1 MGSESF
7 GNKAAGKVEHFET
20 LEIIPVRALLADAK
34 KQFEPSFILKE
45 MEGLSDEILI
55 ILDRELSRVGETF
68 NAIAILEEEGGA
80 TLLKAQIEELR
91 SADSDT
97 ERERL
102 CSDLVKAVRT

>member
-68 NAIAILEEEGGA
+68 NAIAILEEEGGT
-80 TLLKAQIEELR
+80 TLLKAQIEALR

-102 CSDLVKAVRT
+102 CSDLVKAVRA